1 MRISFRVDASL
12 QMGTGHV
19 MRCLTLAD
27 ALRERG
33 NDCSFICR
41 PHTGHLMDLI
51 AQRRHK
57 VVALPVLGAEV
68 KIPSTTAPSH
78 ATWLG
83 TDWANDAQDTSHAL
97 GDAMMDWL
105 IVDHYALDSRWEQ
118 AMRPSCRRLMVIDD
132 LADRPHDCDLLLDQ
146 NLGRTEE
153 DYCGL
158 LGSYTTTLLGPQYA
172 LLRPEIAKLRTASL
186 ARRANLQLK
195 RLLITMGGVD
205 KDNFTGKVLEAVKD
219 CTLSLTPNLYITVVM
234 GYHAPWL
241 TQVRQLAAQMPWPTR
256 VLVDVNNMA
265 QIMADSDFAVG
276 AAGSTSWERCCLG
289 LPTIQLVL
297 AENQRSIAEALVKN
311 GAALMAEPHNLLQFI
326 SSLQIQFEEKQALQE
341 MIRSASGI
349 VDGAGAIRVGE
360 IVTKVLT

>member
-19 MRCLTLAD
+19 MRCLTLVVV
-27 ALRERG
+27 LCERG

-146 NLGRTEE
+146 NGGRA
-153 DYCGL
+153 G
-158 LGSYTTTLLGPQYA
+158 GGGGG
-172 LLRPEIAKLRTASL
+172 
-186 ARRANLQLK
+186 RR
-195 RLLITMGGVD
+195 
-205 KDNFTGKVLEAVKD
+205 
-219 CTLSLTPNLYITVVM
+219 
-234 GYHAPWL
+234 
-241 TQVRQLAAQMPWPTR
+241 
-256 VLVDVNNMA
+256 
-265 QIMADSDFAVG
+265 
-276 AAGSTSWERCCLG
+276 
-289 LPTIQLVL
+289 
-297 AENQRSIAEALVKN
+297 
-311 GAALMAEPHNLLQFI
+311 
-326 SSLQIQFEEKQALQE
+326 
-341 MIRSASGI
+341 
-349 VDGAGAIRVGE
+349 GAGAAARRGPQ
-360 IVTKVLT
+360 